1 MLPSFKTGSFSEPG
15 FGSAPGVL
23 VRPDRDYIEAMSDTM
38 DRFRISDGAA
48 RKIAAIMASEPAGSA
63 LRVEVLAGGCN
74 GLQYKFDLTTEIAG
88 DDLVIE
94 RGGARVAVDPTS
106 LDLLDGAELDYR
118 DSLIGA
124 HFAVGNPNAK
134 SSCGCGTSFSVD

>member
-1 MLPSFKTGSFSEPG
+1 
-15 FGSAPGVL
+15 
-23 VRPDRDYIEAMSDTM
+23 M

-48 RKIAAIMASEPAGSA
+48 HKIAAIMAGEPPGSA

-94 RGGARVAVDPTS
+94 RSGARVAVDPTS
-106 LDLLDGAELDYR
+106 LDLLDGAELDYK

-124 HFAVGNPNAK
+124 HFAVGNPKAK
-134 SSCGCGTSFSVD
+134 TSCGCGTSFSVD